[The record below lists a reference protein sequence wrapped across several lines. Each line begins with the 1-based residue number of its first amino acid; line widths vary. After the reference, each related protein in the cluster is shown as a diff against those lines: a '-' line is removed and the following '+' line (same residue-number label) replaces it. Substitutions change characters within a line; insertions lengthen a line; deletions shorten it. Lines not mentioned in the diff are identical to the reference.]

1 MKLTPGETYS
11 GTVTAEV
18 REGAE
23 VVVAG
28 GGTAGVVGAIAAA
41 PPRREECKG
50 GAVLPLRLML
60 RAR

>member
-41 PPRREECKG
+41 PPRREEC
-50 GAVLPLRLML
+50 
-60 RAR
+60 